1 MEDLAGGAITCR
13 ILAHPWFLTSKT
25 NGICIIQEQYF
36 QVARMYQLHYH
47 ACILLIRRGGKSIR
61 ILPIFITFLLLTALL
76 MQAGTVRAAS
86 SPGTLE
92 QAMSDTLDQW
102 REGRYEQLY
111 DHLAHRGKTSREQ
124 FVKKM
129 QDTSIRPACCFQ
141 KLENFRVLNEKRTEA
156 TVYARVGLEGSANA
170 A

>member
-1 MEDLAGGAITCR
+1 M
-13 ILAHPWFLTSKT
+13 
-25 NGICIIQEQYF
+25 
-36 QVARMYQLHYH
+36 
-47 ACILLIRRGGKSIR
+47 
-61 ILPIFITFLLLTALL
+61 
-76 MQAGTVRAAS
+76 S
-86 SPGTLE
+86 S
-92 QAMSDTLDQW
+92 
-102 REGRYEQLY
+102 LY

-170 A
+170 AESSTREFKMTHEENVWKLQLADVFSIAGVTGKKKHRTYK